1 MKSRKTII
9 CMLVL
14 LLLAPISYAQRYLP
28 GMKGIQL
35 TGGIVDG
42 TRGFHTGF
50 AYSRYD
56 RHQNRWVTGLHFL
69 NRNTDDPTGKIPV
82 SQFTAE
88 GGYYLK
94 MLSDR
99 RKIVFLSV
107 GLSALAGYET
117 VNWGKKALSDGGR
130 VEDRDRFVGG
140 GAVGMEAETYLT
152 DRIVLL
158 LNVRERALWGAD
170 TDKFH
175 TEIGFGIKYIIN

>member
-1 MKSRKTII
+1 MKKTIV
-9 CMLVL
+9 CLFVL
-14 LLLAPISYAQRYLP
+14 LLSTPAVFAQRYLP
-28 GMKGIQL
+28 GMKGVQL
-35 TGGIVDG
+35 SGGIVDG
-42 TRGFHTGF
+42 AGGFHTGLV
-50 AYSRYD
+50 YSRYD

-88 GGYYLK
+88 GGYYLS

-117 VNWGKKALSDGGR
+117 VNWGKKVLPDGGR

-140 GAVGMEAETYLT
+140 GAAGMEMETYLT

-175 TEIGFGIKYIIN
+175 TEIGLGLKYIIN